1 MIFKSQGGDAWK
13 LLQTVWKISRVIP
26 VSTVNSEVALRA
38 EGCSGWKCLKYRK
51 WLMSPSCLAEPGGI
65 RAGCSSCFLHSSVH
79 CVLWV
84 CRAAE
89 GSPRLH
95 QGCDGNVQAGEPD
108 PLPFLPTPP
117 HS

>member
-1 MIFKSQGGDAWK
+1 MFGNCCKKPGRSAESFQLA
-13 LLQTVWKISRVIP
+13 LSALT
-26 VSTVNSEVALRA
+26 EVALCA

-51 WLMSPSCLAEPGGI
+51 WLMSPSCLVEPGRI
-65 RAGCSSCFLHSSVH
+65 RADCSSCFLHSSVH

-84 CRAAE
+84 CRVAE
-89 GSPRLH
+89 DSLILH

-117 HS
+117 RS